1 MYRLLL
7 LVSVR
12 SLAVH
17 FDVGCIPEL
26 IQGIMEVLFLPVSH
40 TFTCAPPS
48 PSSRMIFRALLAQYV
63 GIPPFHFVLSR
74 VLSSRYVLTNCSLV
88 C

>member
-26 IQGIMEVLFLPVSH
+26 IQGIMDVFFLPVSH
-40 TFTCAPPS
+40 TSTCAPPS
-48 PSSRMIFRALLAQYV
+48 PSSRMIFRALL
-63 GIPPFHFVLSR
+63 P
-74 VLSSRYVLTNCSLV
+74 
-88 C
+88 